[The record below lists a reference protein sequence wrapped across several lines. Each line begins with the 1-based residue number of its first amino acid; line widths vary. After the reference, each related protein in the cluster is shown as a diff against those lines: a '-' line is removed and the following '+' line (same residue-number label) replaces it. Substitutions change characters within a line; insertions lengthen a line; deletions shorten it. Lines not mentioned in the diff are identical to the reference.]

1 MRYFANMN
9 THTHTKALS
18 LCLSLWWWAITNPDH
33 APSLTPCSFC
43 CARGWG
49 PVNAAPRLSGSKA
62 DTAHSV
68 FSWDHWIIEDPLLR
82 LNRTGFHHD
91 AGGHFDFPLY
101 THHICNNAAET
112 SQFQVN
118 LQRPTTRFTEEE
130 MELRKRKLRNWWL
143 KLTQSALFTR
153 FLLLNE

>member
-1 MRYFANMN
+1 MLSLLTGMHITCCLQCSFKLRPSYVQEWLCWSCFVSFPWLVRYFANMN
-9 THTHTKALS
+9 THTHTKASSLG
-18 LCLSLWWWAITNPDH
+18 LCLWWRAITNPDH

-43 CARGWG
+43 CAKGWG

-82 LNRTGFHHD
+82 LNCTGFHHG

-101 THHICNNAAET
+101 AHHICNNAAEM
-112 SQFQVN
+112 SQF
-118 LQRPTTRFTEEE
+118 
-130 MELRKRKLRNWWL
+130 
-143 KLTQSALFTR
+143 
-153 FLLLNE
+153 